1 MTQYKHRITLIV
13 PEQHMDIANH
23 LALIMGESTSDI
35 STFVTADWQDSEGN
49 LYSVCSAASKPV
61 VLGAL
66 TKGLPAPLPPHA
78 TAADVT
84 KAQQA
89 LGLIILYDVGVM
101 AGVDKII
108 LAVDTHPQDTFES
121 TGLVLVPESLVE
133 PKTPIHEFSQL

>member
-1 MTQYKHRITLIV
+1 MTQYTHRITLIV
-13 PEQHMDIANH
+13 PEQHMDNANH
-23 LALIMGESTSDI
+23 LALIMGESDADI
-35 STFVTADWQDSEGN
+35 GTFVTADWQDTGGN

-66 TKGLPAPLPPHA
+66 PKGLPSLPDHA

-89 LGLIILYDVGVM
+89 LDIIELYDVGVM

-121 TGLVLVPESLVE
+121 AG
-133 PKTPIHEFSQL
+133 ISQLVYEDI

>member
-13 PEQHMDIANH
+13 PEQLMDIANH
-23 LALIMGESTSDI
+23 LALIMGESTADI
-35 STFVTADWQDSEGN
+35 GTFVAVDWQDADGN

-66 TKGLPAPLPPHA
+66 TKGLPTTLPAHA

-89 LGLIILYDVGVM
+89 LDLIVLYDAGVL
-101 AGVDKII
+101 ASVDKIV

-121 TGLVLVPESLVE
+121 AG
-133 PKTPIHEFSQL
+133 IFSGETNA

>member
-23 LALIMGESTSDI
+23 LALIMGESTADI
-35 STFVTADWQDSEGN
+35 STFVTADWQDADGN

-66 TKGLPAPLPPHA
+66 TKGLPASLPAHA

-89 LGLIILYDVGVM
+89 LGLIELYDVGVV
-101 AGVDKII
+101 ASVDKII
-108 LAVDTHPQDTFES
+108 LAVDINPHDMFGDA
-121 TGLVLVPESLVE
+121 GLSMVGDKFLGSV
-133 PKTPIHEFSQL
+133 